1 MKSESLPAPPGPTS
15 SPELTCFLSSPGCD
29 SQVAPVGGAGVVCH
43 FLTLRR
49 PNVTL
54 FSTLPFPMLTLPL
67 QGLDACHRQTSR
79 GASAVVGGASVSSL
93 RSLGEAGAKVRLLI
107 LLPHSALPIPLLFF
121 NHPPNYT
128 CPPALVPILTMLLC
142 YPVSLWQ

>member
-1 MKSESLPAPPGPTS
+1 MSFPYSAETQCYTVFYPPIS
-15 SPELTCFLSSPGCD
+15 HA
-29 SQVAPVGGAGVVCH
+29 Q
-43 FLTLRR
+43 
-49 PNVTL
+49 
-54 FSTLPFPMLTLPL
+54 LTLPL

-121 NHPPNYT
+121 KPSPQLHRSPSSGSHPHHASLLPSV
-128 CPPALVPILTMLLC
+128 PLAVAWPSLERGALSSIISGFLSIDLPRMRRC
-142 YPVSLWQ
+142 